1 MTYSHVRTVSTAHAS
16 ASAQTERKRHT
27 IRAFR
32 IRFTLPEKWKPG
44 AEPRNWRIGPSK
56 QPVIS
61 LGKQAERNGQ
71 PAGRAKWNIVELKRR
86 PILLSP
92 SGYAY
97 YPRSIRAN
105 NTFKSGKYLANGPP
119 PPRLWWDERY
129 EHSFR
134 NTTYSSDSGMREKL
148 ANKLTR
154 ALLSEWNSM
163 FDDRTLRK
171 EDNYSPVFYP
181 LLWLSKY
188 LPIPLGTR

>member
-1 MTYSHVRTVSTAHAS
+1 MKGTGRTRMTYSHVRTVSTAHAS

-119 PPRLWWDERY
+119 SSMMRREIWALVSK
-129 EHSFR
+129 HHLFFGFR
-134 NTTYSSDSGMREKL
+134 NERE
-148 ANKLTR
+148 TC
-154 ALLSEWNSM
+154 E
-163 FDDRTLRK
+163 
-171 EDNYSPVFYP
+171 
-181 LLWLSKY
+181 
-188 LPIPLGTR
+188 